1 MNQIAKFQ
9 STLESKDKFDAIK
22 PGWTIRVNQR
32 IKEGEKTRVQ
42 AFEGMVISRKHGTE
56 AGGTITVRKVTDDIG
71 VEKTFPIY
79 LPSIESVKV
88 VRKAKVRRA
97 KLYFLRDKTNKEIR
111 KKLRTEQPKMITKAS
126 KKKSA
131 QPEKEVEEVSQ

>member
-1 MNQIAKFQ
+1 MNSITKFQ
-9 STLESKDKFDAIK
+9 STLETNNKFEAIK

-42 AFEGMVISRKHGTE
+42 AFEGMVIARKHGSE
-56 AGGTITVRKVTDDIG
+56 AGGTITVRKVSDGIG

-79 LPSIESVKV
+79 LPSIESVKI

-111 KKLRTEQPKMITKAS
+111 KKIRTEASKVITKVS
-126 KKKSA
+126 KKK
-131 QPEKEVEEVSQ
+131 KEVEATE

>member
-1 MNQIAKFQ
+1 MSTIAKFQ
-9 STLESKDKFDAIK
+9 STLETKDKFETIK

-42 AFEGMVISRKHGTE
+42 AFEGMVIARKHGTE
-56 AGGTITVRKVTDDIG
+56 AGATITVRKVTDNIG

-88 VRKAKVRRA
+88 VRKSKVRRA

-111 KKLRTEQPKMITKAS
+111 KKIRTEQPKVVTAAS
-126 KKKSA
+126 KKKKTI
-131 QPEKEVEEVSQ
+131 KEITE

>member
-1 MNQIAKFQ
+1 MNSINKFQ
-9 STLESKDKFDAIK
+9 STLEANNKFATIK
-22 PGWTIRVNQR
+22 PGWVIRVNQR

-42 AFEGMVISRKHGTE
+42 AFEGMVIARKHGSE
-56 AGGTITVRKVTDDIG
+56 AGGTITVRKVSDGIG

-111 KKLRTEQPKMITKAS
+111 KKIRTEQPKVITKVS
-126 KKKSA
+126 KKK
-131 QPEKEVEEVSQ
+131 KEVEVAE

>member
-1 MNQIAKFQ
+1 MSTIAKFQ
-9 STLESKDKFDAIK
+9 ATLETKDKFEAIK

-56 AGGTITVRKVTDDIG
+56 AGGTITVRKVTDSIG

-97 KLYFLRDKTNKEIR
+97 KLYYLRDKTNKEIR
-111 KKLRTEQPKMITKAS
+111 RKLRTEQPKATTKS
-126 KKKSA
+126 IKKK
-131 QPEKEVEEVSQ
+131 EVVEEVAE